1 MTRALYLVHG
11 WGFDAS
17 FWAPLLAHLPNVS
30 AQVVDCGYFGAAHRP
45 ALPDMPYLAIG
56 HSAGSLALL
65 GQDLPGCE
73 GLVFFN
79 GFPRFTAAADFPDGT
94 PERVLTRMRARL
106 KRDPVAVLHDFR
118 ALCGTEAPLPGAPDV
133 DALDRGLEAL
143 QHQDRQT
150 RAADWRNRLHWMTGT
165 DDPFGASQAGFA
177 SPGERVAG
185 GHLLPLT
192 HPGLCADFVRRRLDD
207 AP

>member
-17 FWAPLLAHLPNVS
+17 FWAPMLAHLPNVS
-30 AQVVDCGYFGAAHRP
+30 AQVVECGYFGPEHRP
-45 ALPDMPYLAIG
+45 ALPQTPYLAVG

-79 GFPRFTAAADFPDGT
+79 GFPRFTAAPDFPDGT
-94 PERVLTRMRARL
+94 PERVLARMRARL
-106 KRDPVAVLHDFR
+106 KRDPIGVLQDFR
-118 ALCGTEAPLPGAPDV
+118 ALCGTDAPLPGTPDL

-143 QHQDRQT
+143 QTLDHRAQT
-150 RAADWRNRLHWMTGT
+150 ADWNDGLHWMTGT
-165 DDPFGASQAGFA
+165 DDPFGAAKAGFA
-177 SPGERVAG
+177 TPGERVEG

-192 HPGLCADFVRRRLDD
+192 QPELCAALIRRRLDERN
-207 AP
+207 

>member
-17 FWAPLLAHLPNVS
+17 FWTPMLAHLPDVS
-30 AQVVDCGYFGAAHRP
+30 AQVVDCGYFGSEHRP
-45 ALPDMPYLAIG
+45 ALPDAPYLAIG

-65 GQDLPGCE
+65 EQDLPGCE
-73 GLVFFN
+73 ELVFFN
-79 GFPRFTAAADFPDGT
+79 GFPRFTAAPDFPDGT

-106 KRDPVAVLHDFR
+106 KRDSAAVLHDFR
-118 ALCGTEAPLPGAPDV
+118 ALCGTDAPLSGTPDV

-143 QHQDRQT
+143 QTLDCRPQ
-150 RAADWRNRLHWMTGT
+150 AANWNDRLHWMTGA
-165 DDPFGASQAGFA
+165 DDPFGATKAGFA
-177 SPGERVAG
+177 PPGERVEG

-192 HPGLCADFVRRRLDD
+192 HPGLCADFVRRWLDD
-207 AP
+207 PR

>member
-17 FWAPLLAHLPNVS
+17 FWTPMLARLPDVN
-30 AQVVDCGYFGAAHRP
+30 AQVVDCGYFGSGHRP
-45 ALPDMPYLAIG
+45 ALPETPYLAVG

-65 GQDLPGCE
+65 GQDLPGCA

-79 GFPRFTAAADFPDGT
+79 GFPRFTAASDFPDGT
-94 PERVLTRMRARL
+94 PERLLTRMRARL

-118 ALCGTEAPLPGAPDV
+118 ALCGTDAPLPGTPDGN
-133 DALDRGLEAL
+133 ALDRGLEAL
-143 QHQDRQT
+143 QQQDHRVK
-150 RAADWRNRLHWMTGT
+150 AAGWGNRLHWMTGT
-165 DDPFGASQAGFA
+165 DDPFGAAQAGFA

-192 HPGLCADFVRRRLDD
+192 RPGSCAALVRRRLDD
-207 AP
+207 AG